1 MSKSDVYAF
10 YRKVKF
16 YEEKEGKKVSRMI
29 IISPMI
35 EPMAKKVAEDLG
47 IEFYTYPDNIEKL

>member
-1 MSKSDVYAF
+1 
-10 YRKVKF
+10 
-16 YEEKEGKKVSRMI
+16 MI